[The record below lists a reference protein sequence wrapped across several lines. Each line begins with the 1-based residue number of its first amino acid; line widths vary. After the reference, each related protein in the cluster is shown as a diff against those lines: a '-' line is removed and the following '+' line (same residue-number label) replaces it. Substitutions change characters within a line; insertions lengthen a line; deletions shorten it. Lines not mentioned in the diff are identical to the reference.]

1 MKYKILSVLALVL
14 LVCSGAAMAG
24 KGGPIAAG
32 YWEGSGEAIYPD
44 GTKAKIVL
52 VQALLAQD
60 GNFIYGGAAFSVI
73 VGDGELVEQEGQMS
87 GHLKGN
93 KVKGLLGGCLPEAPE
108 CVGAG
113 VFEGKLS
120 GNKLTGTVLDL
131 SDGSTS
137 YITLYRLAD

>member
-1 MKYKILSVLALVL
+1 MKYKILAILALVL
-14 LVCSGAAMAG
+14 LVFSGAVMAG
-24 KGGPIAAG
+24 KGGPIASG

-44 GTKAKIVL
+44 GTKADIVL

-60 GNFIYGGAAFSVI
+60 GNFIFGGAAFSVI
-73 VGDGELVEQEGQMS
+73 VGDGELDTQEGQMS

-93 KVKGLLGGCLPEAPE
+93 KLKGLLGGCLDEAPD
-108 CVGAG
+108 CIGAG

-120 GNKLTGTVLDL
+120 GNKLSGTVRDL

-137 YITLYRLAD
+137 FITLYRVSD